1 MQHLSRPTLADGVLP
16 AAAWNGDEE
25 HSAGPVPITGAE
37 NPAFGT
43 TALLSDPSS
52 ALSEYPMV
60 RTAADGLTVAEHSL
74 GHSRPPGDLFRPE
87 DTGGNWLSVCSAGH
101 RRGAYQRDG
110 EYVVARRCEASGIQN
125 DGRRPA
131 VSKTMAVDL
140 RAMTGD
146 GSAGDS
152 RSNAGQSGLHSW
164 QEAIGRRLSRSATIA
179 LLLSPV
185 GLLII
190 SVTRLLI
197 VSDYNPA
204 TGLAIA
210 SSGGYADTLLGTVI
224 PLIPIIMPYLALVFL
239 FFNRV
244 ILAILAFAA
253 TVFVS
258 PVAVGRPAVRGIVD
272 RDWHFILHA
281 PVVIIIIMTVLALLV
296 VILLGVELLGLGFN
310 IFMRTLAT
318 IACIAF
324 IPLVSQLY
332 SFSLTPNYY
341 IELIRQPWLP
351 AETITLVS
359 GQSFTGYVLSDDGDW
374 LVALRN
380 DNRTVYYYIGADVT
394 KRQICQLSPARQ
406 EQPLITFPL
415 TQENKSARTPLCG
428 SPSALVPTP
437 SRPNDHTGGQRPLP
451 SRSPLVPGSH
461 ASPVRSAVAIAES
474 GKEGDKG

>member
-1 MQHLSRPTLADGVLP
+1 
-16 AAAWNGDEE
+16 
-25 HSAGPVPITGAE
+25 
-37 NPAFGT
+37 
-43 TALLSDPSS
+43 
-52 ALSEYPMV
+52 
-60 RTAADGLTVAEHSL
+60 
-74 GHSRPPGDLFRPE
+74 
-87 DTGGNWLSVCSAGH
+87 
-101 RRGAYQRDG
+101 
-110 EYVVARRCEASGIQN
+110 
-125 DGRRPA
+125 
-131 VSKTMAVDL
+131 
-140 RAMTGD
+140 MTGD

-152 RSNAGQSGLHSW
+152 RSNAGQSGLRSW
-164 QEAIGRRLSRSATIA
+164 QEAIGQRLSRSATIA

-244 ILAILAFAA
+244 ILAILAFVA

-258 PVAVGRPAVRGIVD
+258 PVAVGRPAVRDIVD

-281 PVVIIIIMTVLALLV
+281 PVVIIIIMIVLALLV

-332 SFSLTPNYY
+332 SFSLAPNYY
-341 IELIRQPWLP
+341 TELIRQPWLP

-359 GQSFTGYVLSDDGDW
+359 GQSFTGYVLSDDGAW

-380 DNRTVYYYIGADVT
+380 DNRAVYYYPGADVA

-415 TQENKSARTPLCG
+415 TQENKPARTPLCG
-428 SPSALVPTP
+428 SPSALAPTP
-437 SRPNDHTGGQRPLP
+437 SPANQHTSGQRPMP
-451 SRSPLVPGSH
+451 SRSPLAPGSH
-461 ASPVRSAVAIAES
+461 ALPVRSAVATAES
-474 GKEGDKG
+474 GKEGG

>member
-1 MQHLSRPTLADGVLP
+1 MNTLRPDAARLP
-16 AAAWNGDEE
+16 
-25 HSAGPVPITGAE
+25 
-37 NPAFGT
+37 
-43 TALLSDPSS
+43 
-52 ALSEYPMV
+52 
-60 RTAADGLTVAEHSL
+60 
-74 GHSRPPGDLFRPE
+74 
-87 DTGGNWLSVCSAGH
+87 
-101 RRGAYQRDG
+101 
-110 EYVVARRCEASGIQN
+110 
-125 DGRRPA
+125 

-140 RAMTGD
+140 CAMTGD

-152 RSNAGQSGLHSW
+152 RSNAGQSGLRSW
-164 QEAIGRRLSRSATIA
+164 QEAIGQRLSRSATIA

-244 ILAILAFAA
+244 ILAILAFVA

-258 PVAVGRPAVRGIVD
+258 PVAAGRPAVRDIVD

-281 PVVIIIIMTVLALLV
+281 PVVIIIIMIVLALLV
-296 VILLGVELLGLGFN
+296 IILLSVELLGLGFN

-332 SFSLTPNYY
+332 SFSLAPYT
-341 IELIRQPWLP
+341 ELIRQPWLP

-359 GQSFTGYVLSDDGDW
+359 GQSFTGYVLSDDGAW

-380 DNRTVYYYIGADVT
+380 DNRAVYYYPGADVA

-415 TQENKSARTPLCG
+415 TQENKPARTPLCG
-428 SPSALVPTP
+428 SPSALAPTP
-437 SRPNDHTGGQRPLP
+437 SRANHHTSGQRPMP
-451 SRSPLVPGSH
+451 SRSPLAPGSH
-461 ASPVRSAVAIAES
+461 ALPVRSAVATAES